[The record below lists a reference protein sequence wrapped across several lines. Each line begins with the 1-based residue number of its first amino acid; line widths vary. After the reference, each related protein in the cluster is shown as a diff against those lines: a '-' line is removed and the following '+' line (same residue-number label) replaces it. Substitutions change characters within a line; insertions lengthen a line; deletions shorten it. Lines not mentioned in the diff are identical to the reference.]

1 MSGGRGGEKVTGSAS
16 GGDFRRKVERAAE
29 LRALRSS
36 GGTAEEDAELSAAEA
51 ELRDKRRKV
60 GNAARADYLI
70 RDAMAH
76 GKFDNLKYSGKPIPG
91 LGEGYDPDWWVKGL
105 IEREHLS
112 GLGPAAI
119 LLRTVDA
126 ELDARL
132 DAQFTEKQVRD
143 MVEDFN
149 ARVIDARRQL
159 QGGPPVVTNTRDADA
174 EVQRWRERRA
184 AAAAAE
190 PEPATE
196 PKPPWWRRLRNRS
209 S

>member
-1 MSGGRGGEKVTGSAS
+1 
-16 GGDFRRKVERAAE
+16 VERAAE

-36 GGTAEEDAELSAAEA
+36 GGTAEDDAELSAAET
-51 ELRDKRRKV
+51 ELRNKRRKV

-70 RDAMAH
+70 RDAMAQ
-76 GKFDNLKYSGKPIPG
+76 GKFDNLEYSGKPIPG

-105 IEREHLS
+105 IQREHLS

-119 LLRTVDA
+119 LLRSEDA

-132 DAQFTEKQVRD
+132 DARFTEKQVRD

-196 PKPPWWRRLRNRS
+196 PKTPWWRRLRNRS